1 MQNQAALEA
10 VNAQLQTVLNP
21 FANFSQL
28 VAKNVETLSKM
39 QLETL
44 TAYSELT
51 NENLQS
57 LVAIEQPQDLMN
69 HGSKQLEII
78 SKVSQRLLEDGQKLS
93 QIGNDFKAAVDEI
106 SASTIKA
113 DKKA

>member
-1 MQNQAALEA
+1 MQNQESFQAFTSQ
-10 VNAQLQTVLNP
+10 VQSVLNP
-21 FANFSQL
+21 FASFSQL

-44 TAYSELT
+44 AAYTELS

-57 LVAIEQPQDLMN
+57 LVNVKQPQDIMA

-78 SKVSQRLLEDGQKLS
+78 SKVSQQLVEDGQKLA
-93 QIGNDFKAAVDEI
+93 QIGNDFKAAADEI
-106 SASTIKA
+106 SASSIKPA
-113 DKKA
+113 QG

>member
-10 VNAQLQTVLNP
+10 VNAQLKTVLNP

-57 LVAIEQPQDLMN
+57 LVTIKEPQDLMN

-106 SASTIKA
+106 SATTINTNKGA
-113 DKKA
+113 

>member
-1 MQNQAALEA
+1 MSNQAAFEA
-10 VNAQLQTVLNP
+10 VNAQLQTVINP
-21 FANFSQL
+21 FANFGSL
-28 VAKNVETLSKM
+28 VAKNMETLSKM

-44 TAYSELT
+44 TAYSELS

-57 LVAIEQPQDLMN
+57 LVAIKQPQDLAN

-93 QIGNDFKAAVDEI
+93 EIGNEFKAAVDEI
-106 SASTIKA
+106 SATSINAAKS
-113 DKKA
+113 K